1 MFRQLVGLLLES
13 TDTESVQKNLTQARS
28 LFESLQ
34 QAELVNFFRETCIDA
49 RLYKLT
55 QLTSKRQLSML
66 LEQPAASVCVLLE
79 QIKTALFAHID
90 NAQQF
95 DDITMLA
102 VQRLI

>member
-49 RLYKLT
+49 RKLT
-55 QLTSKRQLSML
+55 QLTSKRQLSTL